1 MNQLTFIDKI
11 NVLFNM
17 LFSSPIIIGI
27 FAFSM
32 VLMILLFFYSRI
44 NKKLI
49 KIVFIILYV
58 GLIGFAVVKYGKYF
72 LSSIDSF
79 LTLFMANIYFPIIP
93 VYIVI
98 MFISFIIMVVTLSSK
113 SNHKIVKII
122 NTVFFTFIQ
131 MLFALFIYIVESS
144 KIDVSSNSNLYSNE
158 QTMTLLELGMG
169 LFVIWIFV
177 LLIIFYLKKAD
188 KIFKVKKIEESN
200 DFDAYINDYINTVFF
215 TFIQMLFALFIY
227 IVESSKIDVSSNSN
241 LYSNEQTMTLLE
253 LGMGLFV
260 IWIFVLLIIFYL
272 KKADKIFKVKKIE
285 ESNDFDAYI
294 NDYNEPKDVPIE
306 NNGFS
311 FNNSVVQ
318 NLVPGINV
326 PNAEVLSFD
335 DVNNSINQSNDLS
348 SAQNF
353 NNQNVESNLNDI
365 SISSFGQQS
374 FGNTLG
380 NDLYNQE
387 SIDNSLNSFD
397 NQNSLSFDTSVDS
410 VSFNDTSVNDINV
423 NDTNVNNTSVNNT
436 NVNDTNINN
445 MSVFNNFEFLDNK
458 DNKSI
463 NSDEVEIV
471 DFEL

>member
-113 SNHKIVKII
+113 SNHKIVKI
-122 NTVFFTFIQ
+122 
-131 MLFALFIYIVESS
+131 
-144 KIDVSSNSNLYSNE
+144 
-158 QTMTLLELGMG
+158 
-169 LFVIWIFV
+169 
-177 LLIIFYLKKAD
+177 
-188 KIFKVKKIEESN
+188 
-200 DFDAYINDYINTVFF
+200 INTVFF

-436 NVNDTNINN
+436 NINN

>member
-113 SNHKIVKII
+113 SNHKIVKI
-122 NTVFFTFIQ
+122 
-131 MLFALFIYIVESS
+131 
-144 KIDVSSNSNLYSNE
+144 
-158 QTMTLLELGMG
+158 
-169 LFVIWIFV
+169 
-177 LLIIFYLKKAD
+177 
-188 KIFKVKKIEESN
+188 
-200 DFDAYINDYINTVFF
+200 INTVFF

>member
-200 DFDAYINDYINTVFF
+200 DFDAYINDY
-215 TFIQMLFALFIY
+215 
-227 IVESSKIDVSSNSN
+227 
-241 LYSNEQTMTLLE
+241 
-253 LGMGLFV
+253 
-260 IWIFVLLIIFYL
+260 
-272 KKADKIFKVKKIE
+272 
-285 ESNDFDAYI
+285 
-294 NDYNEPKDVPIE
+294 NEPKDVPIE
-306 NNGFS
+306 NNGLS

-318 NLVPGINV
+318 NLVPEINV

-335 DVNNSINQSNDLS
+335 DVNNSLEQSNNLS

-365 SISSFGQQS
+365 SISSFEQQS

-380 NDLYNQE
+380 NGLYNQE
-387 SIDNSLNSFD
+387 SIDNSLDSFD
-397 NQNSLSFDTSVDS
+397 NQNNLSFDTSVDS

-436 NVNDTNINN
+436 NN
-445 MSVFNNFEFLDNK
+445 MSVFNNFEFLDDNG
-458 DNKSI
+458 NKSI